1 MGLAA
6 VRDLRPQLRLERPDE
21 VGAFE
26 QDLLAEFVLA
36 RASAGI
42 TDTTISADV
51 AAVVGLREWFGR
63 PLWEMAARDLDRFF
77 GADQRAMA
85 AGTKVRKAA
94 AFAVFFEFLE
104 LRHQPDIHAATGF
117 LVESPLDE
125 VNRPRGGTSSRLRI
139 PPGAREIDKLFT
151 GWRTDM
157 LTARKYAPAARNY
170 AAMRLASLIG
180 PRVSELCLLTMR
192 DVCWDLGRFGKILL
206 HGKGSRGRG
215 KKDRLVPLI
224 NGSRDLLEWW
234 AGGPRWEFDDRIN
247 DPAAPLF
254 PSERRHGDGS
264 SRAGHRRRAA
274 HRPGRGGGR
283 APARAGRAADPAP
296 AAALCRLRA
305 LPQRHGCFRSSG
317 GTRSRMDQH
326 DDDLRSCPPQ
336 PRRGRLGA
344 GRAAGRRAA
353 RG

>member
-1 MGLAA
+1 VGLAA
-6 VRDLRPQLRLERPDE
+6 VRDVRSQLRLETPDE
-21 VGAFE
+21 VEVFE

-51 AAVVGLREWFGR
+51 AAVIALREWSGR
-63 PLWEMAARDLDRFF
+63 PLRELVARDLDQYF
-77 GADQRAMA
+77 GADQRSLA

-104 LRHQPDIHAATGF
+104 LRHRPAIHAATGF

-125 VNRPRGGTSSRLRI
+125 VNRPRAGPARGCGSLPMPGRSTSW
-139 PPGAREIDKLFT
+139 FT

-170 AAMRLASLIG
+170 TAMRLASLIG
-180 PRVSELCLLTMR
+180 PPVSELCLLTMR
-192 DVCWDLGRFGKILL
+192 DVCWELGRFGKILL

-234 AGGPRWEFDDRIN
+234 AGSPADAWVRAWSFWE
-247 DPAAPLF
+247 
-254 PSERRHGDGS
+254 
-264 SRAGHRRRAA
+264 
-274 HRPGRGGGR
+274 PGRPWRDGRFAVAMGG
-283 APARAGRAADPAP
+283 
-296 AAALCRLRA
+296 
-305 LPQRHGCFRSSG
+305 HHSV
-317 GTRSRMDQH
+317 M
-326 DDDLRSCPPQ
+326 
-336 PRRGRLGA
+336 
-344 GRAAGRRAA
+344 AAG
-353 RG
+353 